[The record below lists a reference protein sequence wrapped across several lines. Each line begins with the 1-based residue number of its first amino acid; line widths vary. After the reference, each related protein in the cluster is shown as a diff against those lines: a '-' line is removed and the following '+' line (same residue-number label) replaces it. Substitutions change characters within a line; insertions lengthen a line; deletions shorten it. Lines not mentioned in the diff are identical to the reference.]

1 MMSTPPPCVLEHW
14 SSIEVDPA
22 IRLDYWHDVAH
33 NWVDVQPLSP
43 GDQLEASWSLL
54 RSETSFFGT
63 KQSTAYEMR
72 TSPRHVPPG
81 EDMVVLS
88 LLEAGEMQLNAAP
101 GEHQRPEAASGG
113 GNGVIHMGLLNVIR
127 RMYLRQKLSIREISR
142 RTGLSR
148 NTVTKHLAADT
159 VEPKFATPERP
170 SKLDPF
176 AEKLSGWLKTEAGK
190 SRKQRRSVKRMH
202 ADLVVLGFTGSYG
215 RVAAFAREWRADRH
229 KEQQTTGRGTFV
241 PLSFRPGEAFQF
253 DWSEDFAVLGGE
265 RTKLQMAHI
274 KLAHSRAFLLRAY
287 PLQTH
292 EMLFDAHWHAFRV
305 FGGVP
310 GRGIYDNMRTAV
322 DRVGRG
328 KERQVNIRFLAM
340 TNHYVYEPEFC
351 NPAAG
356 WEKGQVEKNVRDA
369 RHQVLQGMPDF
380 PNLAALNVW
389 LERRCQEL
397 WSETAHGTLP
407 GTIAE
412 VWAEERAA
420 LMPLPVAFDGFIELS
435 KRVSPTCLISFERNR
450 YSVPASF
457 ANRPV
462 SLRIYPDRLVVAAE
476 GNILCEHPR
485 VIERRHDLPPKT
497 IYDWRHYLAVVQR
510 KPGAL
515 RNGAPFLELPPA
527 FRQLQDY
534 LLRKPGG
541 DREMVDIL
549 ALVLHHDE
557 QAVLTA
563 AELALAEGVP
573 TKTHVLNLLHRL
585 VDGKVI
591 GGPPL
596 DTPQALVLHREPK
609 ANVERYDDLRA
620 QIAGGRHAS

>member
-1 MMSTPPPCVLEHW
+1 
-14 SSIEVDPA
+14 
-22 IRLDYWHDVAH
+22 
-33 NWVDVQPLSP
+33 
-43 GDQLEASWSLL
+43 
-54 RSETSFFGT
+54 
-63 KQSTAYEMR
+63 
-72 TSPRHVPPG
+72 
-81 EDMVVLS
+81 
-88 LLEAGEMQLNAAP
+88 
-101 GEHQRPEAASGG
+101 
-113 GNGVIHMGLLNVIR
+113 MGLLNVIR

-170 SKLDPF
+170 SKLDPV

-340 TNHYVYEPEFC
+340 TNHYVDEPEFC

-450 YSVPASF
+450 YSVPSSF

-462 SLRIYPDRLVVAAE
+462 SLRIYPDRQVVAAE